1 MSHRLDQTAIALS
14 LLLRQP
20 LKGAYALHFFD
31 YRHILT
37 DGRAVIDT
45 MAAYEKRVGHPLPFR
60 PDGITL
66 RRGEQCIVLYNEAI
80 TNRGRLCWTIAHE
93 LGHVYLNHSGETPN
107 EQREAD
113 RFAADLL
120 LPEAVIRF
128 LDCQGEHPL
137 TPEEMTTYFA
147 ASLTACRHRRRQLDS
162 KPVEG
167 PTAEGIALVKRL
179 FSPV

>member
-1 MSHRLDQTAIALS
+1 MSRHLNPDAVALA

-45 MAAYEKRVGHPLPFR
+45 MAAYEKRVGKPLPIR
-60 PDGITL
+60 PDGLTVRQGE
-66 RRGEQCIVLYNEAI
+66 RRIILYNEAI
-80 TNRGRLCWTIAHE
+80 DNRGRLCWTIAHE
-93 LGHVYLNHSGETPN
+93 LGHVYLNHTDETFR

-113 RFAADLL
+113 RFAAALL

-128 LDCQGEHPL
+128 LDCQGGRPL

-147 ASLTACRHRRRQLDS
+147 ASLTACRRRRRELDT
-162 KPVEG
+162 KPAYI
-167 PTAEGIALVKRL
+167 PTEDGAEMVRRL
-179 FSPV
+179 FGK

>member
-1 MSHRLDQTAIALS
+1 MSQTLDPTTTALS

-45 MAAYEKRVGHPLPFR
+45 MAAYEKRIGKPLPLR
-60 PDGITL
+60 PDGLTIRQGE
-66 RRGEQCIVLYNEAI
+66 RRIILYNEAI
-80 TNRGRLCWTIAHE
+80 PNRGRLCWTIAHE
-93 LGHVYLNHSGETPN
+93 LGHVYLNHTGESPR

-113 RFAADLL
+113 RFAAALL

-128 LDCQGEHPL
+128 LDCQGERPL
-137 TPEEMTTYFA
+137 TPEAMTTYFA
-147 ASLTACRHRRRQLDS
+147 ASLTACRRRRRELDANAEYL
-162 KPVEG
+162 PTEDGVE
-167 PTAEGIALVKRL
+167 LVKRL
-179 FSPV
+179 FAPI